1 MAKVKVLA
9 TFPLKALADV
19 CAKEVGS
26 SVHKATNGTYTVPL
40 NREQLKR
47 WDAVKREV
55 GVK

>member
-1 MAKVKVLA
+1 MITIA

-40 NREQLKR
+40 NREQLKH
-47 WDAVKREV
+47 WNAVKREV